1 MAANLSLDTNC
12 RAWIASTAMSV
23 FLIILFSVLFMLF
36 GVLAY
41 GAIND
46 GLRYLF
52 TGISVIC
59 FIWVL
64 ILGLRLATQSDAP
77 APAPAQASIEAPKI
91 PTVEPIKAV
100 PVPPKAPPVAV
111 PATLP
116 QLAEKGTSFHLEPG
130 QSSPIFRIPNGKK
143 AHVSVFGGALTVY
156 SGGVVKLTCDRR
168 GFTISGTGDGNQFVA
183 CDTAVDVVIDDVAN

>member
-1 MAANLSLDTNC
+1 MPRQSGAGS
-12 RAWIASTAMSV
+12 IASTAMSV
-23 FLIILFSVLFMLF
+23 FLIILFAVLFMLF

-52 TGISVIC
+52 TGISVVC
-59 FIWVL
+59 FIWIL
-64 ILGLRLATQSDAP
+64 ILGLRLALQSDAP
-77 APAPAQASIEAPKI
+77 APAQGSIEAPKI
-91 PTVEPIKAV
+91 PTVEPVKAA
-100 PVPPKAPPVAV
+100 PVPSKAPLIAV

-130 QSSPIFRIPNGKK
+130 QSSPIFRILNGKK
-143 AHVSVFGGALTVY
+143 AHVSVFGGGLTVY
-156 SGGVVKLTCDRR
+156 SGGVVKLTCDSR

-183 CDTAVDVVIDDVAN
+183 CGTTVDVVIDDIAD

>member
-1 MAANLSLDTNC
+1 
-12 RAWIASTAMSV
+12 MSV
-23 FLIILFSVLFMLF
+23 FLITLFSVLFMLF

-46 GLRYLF
+46 GLRYWF
-52 TGISVIC
+52 TVISVIC

-64 ILGLRLATQSDAP
+64 ILGLRLANQSDTPGQTGA
-77 APAPAQASIEAPKI
+77 AIDAPKV
-91 PTVEPIKAV
+91 PTAEAINAA
-100 PVPPKAPPVAV
+100 PVPPKPSPVVV

-116 QLAEKGTSFHLEPG
+116 QLANKGTSFHLESG

-143 AHVSVFGGALTVY
+143 AHVSVYGGGLTVY
-156 SGGVVKLTCDRR
+156 SGGVLKLTCDRR

-183 CDTAVDVVIDDVAN
+183 CDTTVDVVIDDMSD

>member
-1 MAANLSLDTNC
+1 MA
-12 RAWIASTAMSV
+12 V
-23 FLIILFSVLFMLF
+23 FLTILFAVLFMLF

-64 ILGLRLATQSDAP
+64 ILGVRLATQSDTPGQTQTATD
-77 APAPAQASIEAPKI
+77 APKI
-91 PTVEPIKAV
+91 LSGEPINAV
-100 PVPPKAPPVAV
+100 PVPPKPPPVAV
-111 PATLP
+111 PARLP
-116 QLAEKGTSFHLEPG
+116 QLAEKGTSFHLEAG

-143 AHVSVFGGALTVY
+143 AHVSVYGGGLTVY

-183 CDTAVDVVIDDVAN
+183 CDTAIDVVIDDMND

>member
-1 MAANLSLDTNC
+1 ML
-12 RAWIASTAMSV
+12 V
-23 FLIILFSVLFMLF
+23 FLICLFAVLFMLF

-59 FIWVL
+59 FIWIL
-64 ILGLRLATQSDAP
+64 ILGLRLAFQSDTP
-77 APAPAQASIEAPKI
+77 APTQAAIEAPKV
-91 PTVEPIKAV
+91 PSVEPIKAA
-100 PVPPKAPPVAV
+100 PVPPKAPPDAV

-116 QLAEKGTSFHLEPG
+116 QLAGKGTSFHLEAG
-130 QSSPIFRIPNGKK
+130 QSSPIFRIPNGRR
-143 AHVSVFGGALTVY
+143 AHVSVYGGGLTVY

-183 CDTAVDVVIDDVAN
+183 CDTTVDVVIDNVVD

>member
-1 MAANLSLDTNC
+1 ML
-12 RAWIASTAMSV
+12 V
-23 FLIILFSVLFMLF
+23 FLIILFAVLFMLF

-77 APAPAQASIEAPKI
+77 VPPQAATDAPKI
-91 PTVEPIKAV
+91 ATTEPIKAE
-100 PVPPKAPPVAV
+100 PVPPKPPPVAV

-116 QLAEKGTSFHLEPG
+116 KLAEKGTSFHLEPR
-130 QSSPIFRIPNGKK
+130 QSSPIFRIPNGKR

-168 GFTISGTGDGNQFVA
+168 GFTIAGTGDGNQFVA
-183 CDTAVDVVIDDVAN
+183 CDSTVDVLIDDVAD

>member
-1 MAANLSLDTNC
+1 
-12 RAWIASTAMSV
+12 MSV
-23 FLIILFSVLFMLF
+23 FLIILFAVLFMLF

-52 TGISVIC
+52 TGISVVC
-59 FIWVL
+59 FIWIL
-64 ILGLRLATQSDAP
+64 ILGLRLALQSD

-91 PTVEPIKAV
+91 PTVEPVNAA
-100 PVPPKAPPVAV
+100 PVPPKPPPVAV
-111 PATLP
+111 PAVLP
-116 QLAEKGTSFHLEPG
+116 QQAEKGTSFHLEAG
-130 QSSPIFRIPNGKK
+130 QSSPIFRIPNGKR

-168 GFTISGTGDGNQFVA
+168 GFTISGTGDGNQLVA
-183 CDTAVDVVIDDVAN
+183 CDTTVDVVIDDIAD

>member
-1 MAANLSLDTNC
+1 ML
-12 RAWIASTAMSV
+12 V
-23 FLIILFSVLFMLF
+23 FLIILFAVLFMLF

-41 GAIND
+41 GSIND

-77 APAPAQASIEAPKI
+77 STPAPQAAGEPPKI
-91 PTVEPIKAV
+91 PTVETVKAE
-100 PVPPKAPPVAV
+100 PVPPKPPPVAV

-116 QLAEKGTSFHLEPG
+116 QLAEKGTSFHLESG
-130 QSSPIFRIPNGKK
+130 QSSPIFRIPNGKR

-183 CDTAVDVVIDDVAN
+183 CDAPVDVMIDDVIN